1 MVVKESF
8 VSACKEGIGPKKY
21 HHKDWISAETLSKI
35 RVRMEEKAAVNF
47 CGTKKSKARKNTFLL
62 TRILRRASEQITRNT

>member
-8 VSACKEGIGPKKY
+8 VSACKEGIGPEKY

-35 RVRMEEKAAVNF
+35 RVRMEKKAAVNY
-47 CGTKKSKARKNTFLL
+47 CGTRAEKSKARKNTLLL
-62 TRILRRASEQITRNT
+62 T